1 MMGSAFF
8 GSVRLSGTSDRIH
21 QHLQPNLK
29 EPCQHEEDVFCTHL
43 PIVSI
48 ETGGQEMT
56 IEMLDTGEGY
66 QRKSD
71 EIQAQIS
78 IVNQQ
83 DTNNHLEDIAEVK
96 SLARVNYRG
105 HSSLLFD
112 KKSYKINFINEDLS
126 ENKEMKVMGMP
137 AHDEWVLN
145 GPFLDKTLIRNYL
158 CMNIAGEIRSDTP
171 EVRFC
176 ELFVDGKYQ
185 GVYIAMENVSR
196 GEQRV
201 NVSSYKKNHPFTSYI
216 IRADRDVNAPGEI
229 NNFAKYTL
237 RMPSHT
243 AMEVIYPSEASEKE
257 ELKRYIE
264 KEFSK
269 FEKALYSYDYNDPVY
284 GYKALIDVDSFVTY
298 LVINEFFKNYDAALF
313 STYFYKDLQGKIN
326 IGPVWDFN
334 NACDNYMEIGYDEAG
349 FGMINRTYYF
359 MLTKDE
365 EFIDRVIA
373 KYRELRKTYLS
384 EEYLIN
390 YIDQTVEFLG
400 PAIDR
405 NYEVWGYS
413 FNAEELPSSSRL
425 TPVERNV
432 ESYEEAI
439 KELKDF
445 LIKRGRWLDRNIDN
459 LKQYAH
465 KSKVKKYNH

>member
-1 MMGSAFF
+1 MIGSAFF
-8 GSVRLSGTSDRIH
+8 GSIGLADKNNRIH
-21 QHLQPNLK
+21 QHLQQSVK
-29 EPCQHEEDVFCTHL
+29 EPCQHEENIFCTHL

-48 ETGGQEMT
+48 QTGGQEM
-56 IEMLDTGEGY
+56 IVEMLDTGEGY
-66 QRKSD
+66 HRKST

-78 IVNQQ
+78 IVDHQ
-83 DTNNHLEDIAEVK
+83 DTNNHLEDAAEVK
-96 SLARVNYRG
+96 SLARINYRG

-112 KKSYKINFINEDLS
+112 KKSYKINLINEDLS
-126 ENKEMKVMGMP
+126 GNKNFEVMGMP
-137 AHDEWVLN
+137 AHDEWILN

-158 CMNIAGEIRSDTP
+158 GMNIAGEIRGDTP

-176 ELFVDGKYQ
+176 ELFVDGEYQ
-185 GVYIAMENVSR
+185 GVYVAMENVSR

-201 NVSSYKKNHPFTSYI
+201 NISSYKKNNPFTSYI
-216 IRADRDVNAPGEI
+216 IRADRDVNALGEI

-237 RMPSHT
+237 RIRGDT
-243 AMEVIYPSEASEKE
+243 AMEVIYPSEAIEIE
-257 ELKRYIE
+257 ELKSYIE
-264 KEFSK
+264 RDFSR
-269 FEKALYSYDYNDPVY
+269 FEKALYSYDYNAPVY
-284 GYKALIDVDSFVTY
+284 GYKSFIDVDSFVSY
-298 LVINEFFKNYDAALF
+298 FVINEFFKNYDAALF

-334 NACDNYMEIGYDEAG
+334 NAGDNYMEVLHDETG

-365 EFIDRVIA
+365 EFINRVIS

-384 EEYLIN
+384 EDYLMN

-413 FNAEELPSSSRL
+413 FKAEDLAPVNRL
-425 TPVERNV
+425 TPVVRNV
-432 ESYEEAI
+432 KNYEEAI
-439 KELKDF
+439 NQLKDF
-445 LIKRGRWLDRNIDN
+445 LIKRGKWLDKNIDN

-465 KSKVKKYNH
+465 KSKVKKYSH